1 MPKTTFQN
9 VIFTA
14 IMAFFMVYAMICYNI
29 ALNTGGMSNQVF
41 LMAFH
46 EMLIMW
52 PVAFVLEFFL
62 VDKLAHKL
70 AFRIVSP
77 TDKPVFIVLAI
88 SAMIVLVMCPT
99 MSLIATFLFKD
110 AGNQFVSVW
119 LQTAFFNFPVA
130 FFWQIC
136 YCGPFVRWIFRMLFR
151 KQLESPKAE

>member
-9 VIFTA
+9 IIFTL
-14 IMAFFMVYAMICYNI
+14 IMAFCMVYVMICYNI
-29 ALNTGGMSNQVF
+29 ALNTGGMCYQVF

-77 TDKPVFIVLAI
+77 QDKPVFIVLTI
-88 SAMIVLVMCPT
+88 SAIIVLIMCPT
-99 MSLIATFLFKD
+99 MSLIATILFKD
-110 AGNQFVSVW
+110 AGSEFVSVW
-119 LQTAFFNFPVA
+119 LQTVLFNFPVA

-136 YCGPFVRWIFRMLFR
+136 YCGPLVRWIFRMLFR
-151 KQLESPKAE
+151 KQLENPNA